1 MIYSAVGLFTQD
13 ELATNILIKE
23 AVWRLSNGKF
33 QLFLPQSRELQE
45 LNRLDVEA
53 YI

>member
-1 MIYSAVGLFTQD
+1 MDKGEAVDTIPGATNSVGPYTVYAAGGLFTQD

-33 QLFLPQSRELQE
+33 
-45 LNRLDVEA
+45 
-53 YI
+53 